1 VEAILADPEFYATRS
16 GADVTRGQMRLA
28 ALNRDIEAAEE
39 EWLEASG
46 ALENAL
52 PS

>member
-1 VEAILADPEFYATRS
+1 LIRGILVLPT
-16 GADVTRGQMRLA
+16 

-39 EWLEASG
+39 AWLEASG